1 MLDSCWLS
9 AVKLCTAAKYSVG
22 FLSAPGFASVLEGIR
37 NNNDLGH
44 PVCENLRAGNW
55 MAGYTAERLK
65 LRQDTH
71 EVRRE
76 LRKGTLHSQHAS
88 YAFKFHP
95 PITHAH
101 RCACIHTQREMS
113 TGFLSFTLLP
123 SLSLQL
129 GVLLS
134 EVFTPLS
141 VIPHYLMPC
150 LFEAIITKV
159 LSLLLDE
166 AHRKMG
172 E

>member
-1 MLDSCWLS
+1 MPFNFTLQS
-9 AVKLCTAAKYSVG
+9 
-22 FLSAPGFASVLEGIR
+22 
-37 NNNDLGH
+37 H
-44 PVCENLRAGNW
+44 
-55 MAGYTAERLK
+55 
-65 LRQDTH
+65 TH
-71 EVRRE
+71 TGV
-76 LRKGTLHSQHAS
+76 HV
-88 YAFKFHP
+88 Y
-95 PITHAH
+95 
-101 RCACIHTQREMS
+101 IHTQREMS
-113 TGFLSFTLLP
+113 TGFLSFALLP

-134 EVFTPLS
+134 EVFAPLS

>member
-1 MLDSCWLS
+1 
-9 AVKLCTAAKYSVG
+9 
-22 FLSAPGFASVLEGIR
+22 
-37 NNNDLGH
+37 
-44 PVCENLRAGNW
+44 
-55 MAGYTAERLK
+55 
-65 LRQDTH
+65 
-71 EVRRE
+71 
-76 LRKGTLHSQHAS
+76 
-88 YAFKFHP
+88 
-95 PITHAH
+95 
-101 RCACIHTQREMS
+101 MS
-113 TGFLSFTLLP
+113 TGFLSLTLLP

-134 EVFTPLS
+134 EVFAPLS